1 MELCK
6 ASKLLNDSA
15 VSRFLSRKWIE
26 VNDLSGSQYFVNKN
40 VRFKNSYAKIRFVHY
55 SAIKVSYIVRKGE
68 ITVKGDNNAIRRNRK
83 RTFKDN
89 ALFKS
94 CLSKINNTFL
104 DNARR
109 SWYCYAQF

>member
-40 VRFKNSYAKIRFVHY
+40 IRFKKTPMLRLDLYI
-55 SAIKVSYIVRKGE
+55 IVS
-68 ITVKGDNNAIRRNRK
+68 
-83 RTFKDN
+83 
-89 ALFKS
+89 
-94 CLSKINNTFL
+94 
-104 DNARR
+104 
-109 SWYCYAQF
+109 